1 MTPKP
6 KQSEAEHPV
15 NFESPHLFP
24 RFQQCQH
31 SLHWIL
37 KTNAPPPQSLRTP
50 AALCG
55 WFRYEWCMI
64 RPSRGHENWIKSSHV
79 ANVPVTH
86 LFFHYLSCFSLQRL
100 ENRATRLLC
109 LRFFT
114 MVTKAL
120 VPGLLEVDLQS
131 VLVMT
136 DFTVTL
142 PGTRKTMQNH
152 TAIPHNRNASTWD
165 HLRSLVECWL
175 PSNAELLTMQLN
187 SSTLQTNSWNLS
199 IRTISFNHLDKW
211 LYELSGCSNL
221 RWPSRSESSL
231 KHDTL
236 CKDHASLVLIGIGT
250 LPSQTDSNGSFEWAV
265 DTKACREQKQM
276 ELRGV
281 DLCKTNCLET
291 TKIVCFIP
299 IRPLPLKLYQ

>member
-1 MTPKP
+1 
-6 KQSEAEHPV
+6 
-15 NFESPHLFP
+15 
-24 RFQQCQH
+24 
-31 SLHWIL
+31 
-37 KTNAPPPQSLRTP
+37 
-50 AALCG
+50 
-55 WFRYEWCMI
+55 
-64 RPSRGHENWIKSSHV
+64 
-79 ANVPVTH
+79 
-86 LFFHYLSCFSLQRL
+86 
-100 ENRATRLLC
+100 
-109 LRFFT
+109 
-114 MVTKAL
+114 
-120 VPGLLEVDLQS
+120 
-131 VLVMT
+131 
-136 DFTVTL
+136 
-142 PGTRKTMQNH
+142 MQNH

-187 SSTLQTNSWNLS
+187 SSTLRTNSWNLS

-211 LYELSGCSNL
+211 LYGLSGCSNL